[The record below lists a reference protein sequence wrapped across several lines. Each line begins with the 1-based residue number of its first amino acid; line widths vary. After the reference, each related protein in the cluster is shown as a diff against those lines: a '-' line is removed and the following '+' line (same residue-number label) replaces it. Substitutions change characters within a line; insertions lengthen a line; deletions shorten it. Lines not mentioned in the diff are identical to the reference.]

1 MGSSIHRRLIEGFM
15 RYVFHC
21 FGHENIRAKHAKTI
35 EFTKDA
41 HLTPRGDCIIGVRA
55 DYDLESVKRLQGRIR
70 ITVEVDGLQDTFR
83 ASVNPAFDDG
93 HEMVLRRSRFGSKR
107 TLGVN
112 LNKGA
117 AGLDRDIVRLMRDPQ
132 AEMKVILECVGRGK
146 ECRGEAELET
156 ATRAASLC
164 EV

>member
-1 MGSSIHRRLIEGFM
+1 M
-15 RYVFHC
+15 RYIFRC
-21 FGHENIRAKHAKTI
+21 FGHENIRAKHVKTI

-55 DYDLESVKRLQGRIR
+55 DYDLQSVKRLQGRIEV
-70 ITVEVDGLQDTFR
+70 TVEVDGLRDTFR
-83 ASVNPAFDDG
+83 ASVNPAFDDD
-93 HEMVLRRSRFGSKR
+93 HEMVLRRSRFRSRR
-107 TLGVN
+107 TLGMN

-132 AEMKVILECVGRGK
+132 AQMQVTLECVGKGK
-146 ECRGEAELET
+146 GCRCEGELGA
-156 ATRAASLC
+156 ATRIASLR

>member
-1 MGSSIHRRLIEGFM
+1 M

-41 HLTPRGDCIIGVRA
+41 DLTPKGDCIIGVRA
-55 DYDLESVKRLQGRIR
+55 DYDLQSVQKLQGRIR
-70 ITVEVDGLQDTFR
+70 ITVEVNGLQDVFR
-83 ASVNPAFDDG
+83 ASVNPAFDDD
-93 HEMVLRRSRFGSKR
+93 HEMVLRRSRFRSKR

-132 AEMKVILECVGRGK
+132 AEMKVTLECMGKGNAGRGK
-146 ECRGEAELET
+146 EEELE
-156 ATRAASLC
+156 AAARAASLR